1 MSRSNSQRQQNGN
14 NALVP
19 LMLVMFLLF
28 LGVCSFLFFRLQEVA
43 AVKEQRPAA
52 AAAPVPPEP
61 PAAVKPLPPARSEV
75 RPVSLPPQRDLV
87 RERQFEEMQRR
98 LTELQTANEKLAE
111 QQRRLEVEA
120 ARRLARAAREQAQP
134 ADEDMDEDEVIEEK
148 PARKSARRTQP
159 ARQLPVQAEEQ
170 DEFVEMDRIARGER
184 AASPSRDTTGYAAEN
199 PARYDARPQML
210 PPKANP
216 VVPFIMKG
224 EFRTRPI
231 VLQMPEFQADL
242 RRIEELVPQALTQMT
257 QGGVKLPLI
266 KEFDAL
272 NVRLRARL
280 LKLASDRTVTHVND
294 YAAAV
299 EYLSLLQSS
308 TRQMFVNPQQA
319 FAPETVVASRPA
331 TMSSAPQTRQ
341 TQRTY
346 ETPTTTTRTTYSPST
361 STYSV
366 PRTEYYWVYE

>member
-1 MSRSNSQRQQNGN
+1 MSRSHVEREQRGN

-52 AAAPVPPEP
+52 AAALAPPEP
-61 PAAVKPLPPARSEV
+61 LAAVKPLPPARSEV

-120 ARRLARAAREQAQP
+120 ARRLARAAREQAKS
-134 ADEDMDEDEVIEEK
+134 ADDDMDEEEAIEEK
-148 PARKSARRTQP
+148 PARKSARRQP
-159 ARQLPVQAEEQ
+159 AKQLPVQAEEQ

-184 AASPSRDTTGYAAEN
+184 AASPSRETTGSSTEN
-199 PARYDARPQML
+199 PARYDAPRPPML

-231 VLQMPEFQADL
+231 VLQMPEFQSDL
-242 RRIEELVPQALTQMT
+242 RRIEDLVPQALTQMT

-266 KEFDAL
+266 KEFDAI
-272 NVRLRARL
+272 NARLRARL

-346 ETPTTTTRTTYSPST
+346 ETPTTTTRTTYTPST
-361 STYSV
+361 NTYSV
-366 PRTEYYWVYE
+366 PGTEYYWVYE